1 MVNGKASKKKKEVKL
16 GENGHDPNSVLIV
29 CAHSDDQIFGPGG
42 TVAKYAKEGKKVY
55 TIIFSYGE
63 QSLPLTKKELT
74 IRARVKEALEV
85 DKYLGGHG
93 VVFLGLEETKF
104 ADQFNKKKMYP
115 KLKKLILQYN
125 PSIIFTHSVDD
136 PLPDHR
142 ALNKLLLE
150 TVDRMRYKCDIY
162 MFDVWNL
169 FNFKKRHYVKI
180 IVDISDTFDMK
191 IKALKMFASQ
201 SRTLFWMMWTVYL
214 RAWHSARE
222 IKVKKAETFYKI
234 R

>member
-1 MVNGKASKKKKEVKL
+1 MTTKKNLKPALDEH
-16 GENGHDPNSVLIV
+16 GHDHNSVLIV
-29 CAHSDDQIFGPGG
+29 CAHSDDQVFGPGG
-42 TVAKYAKEGKKVY
+42 TVAKYAKEGKKVH

-63 QSLPLTKKELT
+63 QSLPLQRKEYT
-74 IRARVKEALEV
+74 IRARVKEAKDV

-93 VVFLGLEETKF
+93 VTFLGLEETKF
-104 ADQFNKKKMYP
+104 SEQFGRKKMYP
-115 KLKKLILQYN
+115 KLKRLILEYK

-150 TVDRMRYKCDIY
+150 TIDRMRYKCDVY

-180 IVDISDTFDMK
+180 IVDISDTYKMK
-191 IKALKMFASQ
+191 ITALKMFESQ
-201 SRTLFWMMWTVYL
+201 KRALFALMWTVYL
-214 RAWHSARE
+214 RAWLNGKNIKAKYAE
-222 IKVKKAETFYKI
+222 IFYKI

>member
-1 MVNGKASKKKKEVKL
+1 MVTKKSKKSL
-16 GENGHDPNSVLIV
+16 LDENSHNPNSVMII

-42 TVAKYAKEGKKVY
+42 TIAKYAKEGKRVH

-63 QSLPLTKKELT
+63 QSLPLQKKEYT
-74 IRARVKEALEV
+74 IKARVKEAIEV

-93 VVFLGLEETKF
+93 VTFLGLEETKF
-104 ADQFNKKKMYP
+104 SEQFNKKKMYP
-115 KLKKLILQYN
+115 KLKRLILQYK

-136 PLPDHR
+136 PMPDHR

-150 TVDRMRYKCDIY
+150 TIDRMRYKCDVY

-180 IVDISDTFDMK
+180 VVDVSDMFEMK
-191 IKALKMFASQ
+191 IKALKMFTSQ
-201 SRTLFWMMWTVYL
+201 QNSLFMLMWSVYL
-214 RAWHSARE
+214 RAWYSGQG
-222 IKVKKAETFYKI
+222 IKVKRAETFYKI

>member
-1 MVNGKASKKKKEVKL
+1 MITKKSRKVAKVSL
-16 GENGHDPNSVLIV
+16 DENGHDPNSVLVI

-42 TVAKYAKEGKKVY
+42 TVAKYAKEGKKVH

-63 QSLPLTKKELT
+63 LSLPLQKKEYT
-74 IRARVKEALEV
+74 IKARVKEAKDV

-93 VVFLGLEETKF
+93 VTFLGLEESKF
-104 ADQFNKKKMYP
+104 SEQFIKKKMYP
-115 KLKKLILQYN
+115 KLKRLILEYN

-136 PLPDHR
+136 PMPDHR
-142 ALNKLLLE
+142 ALHKLILE
-150 TVDRMRYKCDIY
+150 TVDRMRYKCDVY

-180 IVDISDTFDMK
+180 VVDISDTFNMK
-191 IKALKMFASQ
+191 IKALRMFTSQ
-201 SRTLFWMMWTVYL
+201 RNSLILLMWSVYL
-214 RAWHSARE
+214 RAWHSGRD
-222 IKVKKAETFYKI
+222 IKVRRAETFYKI

>member
-1 MVNGKASKKKKEVKL
+1 MVNVKRKKELKSDDD
-16 GENGHDPNSVLIV
+16 GHDPNSVLII

-42 TVAKYAKEGKKVY
+42 TVAKYAKEGKKVH

-63 QSLPLTKKELT
+63 QSLPLTKKEYI
-74 IRARVKEALEV
+74 IRARVKEAQDV
-85 DKYLGGHG
+85 DKYLGGYG
-93 VVFLGLEETKF
+93 VTFLGLEETKF
-104 ADQFNKKKMYP
+104 NEQFKSKGMYP
-115 KLKKLILQYN
+115 KLKRLILKYR

-136 PLPDHR
+136 PMPDHR
-142 ALNKLLLE
+142 MANKLLLE

-180 IVDISDTFDMK
+180 VVDITETFDMK
-191 IKALKMFASQ
+191 IKALKMFTSQ
-201 SRTLFWMMWTVYL
+201 KRALFALMWSVYL
-214 RAWHSARE
+214 RAWHSGSD
-222 IKVKKAETFYKI
+222 INVKKAETFYKI

>member
-1 MVNGKASKKKKEVKL
+1 MITKKRKIPL
-16 GENGHDPNSVLIV
+16 LDENGNDPNSVLIV

-42 TVAKYAKEGKKVY
+42 TVAKYAKEGKKVH

-63 QSLPLTKKELT
+63 QSLPLQKKEYT
-74 IRARVKEALEV
+74 IKARVKEAKEV

-93 VVFLGLEETKF
+93 VTFLGLEETKF
-104 ADQFNKKKMYP
+104 QEQFNKKKMYP
-115 KLKKLILQYN
+115 KLKKLILEYK

-150 TVDRMRYKCDIY
+150 TIDRMRYKCDIY

-180 IVDISDTFDMK
+180 VVDVSDTFPMK
-191 IKALKMFASQ
+191 IKALKMFTSQ
-201 SRTLFWMMWTVYL
+201 QRTLFWLMWSVYL
-214 RAWHSARE
+214 RAWHSGRD
-222 IKVKKAETFYKI
+222 IKVKHAETFYKI